1 MSDTT
6 SNLDAMTAPDLNSI
20 FQIVISPSRIVTTGK
35 NESAKEAILAAAP
48 LEDRAELAKIFNSS
62 GRFLPTA
69 GTCLSELRSL
79 NTAMVKEMVSADED
93 RNYDGLEK
101 TGRAKTYIGQLK
113 DYDRALE
120 IFDAYSPQIAA
131 AQAKIRSEWE
141 ALKEQGRLEMKQ
153 YGKDFQ
159 FKEVDEFLANA
170 DAYFDID
177 TVITDQ
183 KILNSALAEQAA
195 RLNARHKADKDRQI
209 REIAGRQIKLILDQF
224 KACEQRLREA
234 GTVVDGKRKRLKK
247 NNFENTLD
255 AAANAKK
262 KNFANIPEVEV
273 AAATAASI
281 IKDVDNLPDN
291 PAERAD
297 MADEIHKAHTALS
310 SKMAAAGLL

>member
-6 SNLDAMTAPDLNSI
+6 SNLEAMTADEINSI
-20 FQIVISPSRIVTTGK
+20 FQIVINPSRIVTTGK
-35 NESAKEAILAAAP
+35 NDDAKKAILDAAP
-48 LEDRAELAKIFNSS
+48 PEDRDELAKIFNSS

-69 GTCLSELRSL
+69 NTCLGELRSL
-79 NTAMVKEMVSADED
+79 NNAMIKEMVSADD
-93 RNYDGLEK
+93 GRNYDGLEK

-120 IFDAYSPQIAA
+120 IFDTYSPQIGACVS
-131 AQAKIRSEWE
+131 KIRSEWE
-141 ALKEQGRLEMKQ
+141 SLKEQGRLEMKQ
-153 YGKDFQ
+153 YGDGFE
-159 FKEVDEFLANA
+159 FPEVEDFLANS
-170 DAYFDID
+170 DASFEID

-297 MADEIHKAHTALS
+297 MADEINKAHTALS